1 MCVYVFVCV
10 CRFVFVFVPHFV
22 NGVIYI
28 VDFVNHNL
36 IISFIVFENDGPS
49 LVCTQNIFYTLW

>member
-1 MCVYVFVCV
+1 MCVYLCV
-10 CRFVFVFVPHFV
+10 CRFVFVPCFV

-49 LVCTQNIFYTLW
+49 PICTQNISYTLW